1 MTQIS
6 AEAKEK
12 IENPMPVIEHHYTA
26 GEKLFDATIYYG
38 LNWIANAAISIWFA
52 NKVKNGSWK
61 EGFDKS
67 VKFMD
72 EFNPI
77 VWFKGAG
84 AEPNKWTQQGMFILS
99 LCSGGTVTIL
109 PSKFAEDNRTALVK
123 YADGF
128 IYGERAKTDPEI
140 LRAHE
145 ELSKKPAQS
154 WETLLKGRGYA
165 VLAAVATDFTLGSKQ
180 NSFLGHITRNSG
192 LQKWVTIEGVGETFG
207 GFLKSR
213 GLKFKPDLS
222 PKDGER
228 LERLGLFGVYDML
241 LSYIAARVLDVT
253 SHNMALKKSSPKQ
266 NEPTEEQVIFR
277 EEKRKLFMEGAE
289 PTAANTLPT
298 SAAQEK
304 PTTTIAGERS
314 VAPLESAT
322 AQQIVAA
329 GAR

>member
-1 MTQIS
+1 MTQV
-6 AEAKEK
+6 AVEAKEK
-12 IENPMPVIEHHYTA
+12 KENPMPVIEHHYTA
-26 GEKLFDATIYYG
+26 GEKLFDTTIYYG
-38 LNWIANAAISIWFA
+38 LNWIVNAAISIWFA

-72 EFNPI
+72 QFNPI
-77 VWFKGAG
+77 VWAKGAG

-99 LCSGGTVTIL
+99 LCSGGSVTIL

-123 YADGF
+123 FADGI

-145 ELSKKPAQS
+145 ELSKKPVQS

-165 VLAAVATDFTLGSKQ
+165 VLTAVATDFTLGSRQ
-180 NSFLGHITRNSG
+180 NSFLGHITKNSG

-213 GLKFKPDLS
+213 ALKFKPNLN

-228 LERLGLFGVYDML
+228 LERFGLFGVYDLM
-241 LSYIAARVLDVT
+241 LSYIAASVLDVT
-253 SHNMALKKSSPKQ
+253 SHNMAQKKSTAKQ
-266 NEPTEEQVIFR
+266 GEASEGRVLFTTD
-277 EEKRKLFMEGAE
+277 KRRLFMEGAE
-289 PTAANTLPT
+289 PIAADTLST
-298 SAAQEK
+298 SVTQGK
-304 PTTTIAGERS
+304 PTTVIAGERS
-314 VAPLESAT
+314 VAPLESGM
-322 AQQIVAA
+322 AQQITPVAA
-329 GAR
+329 R